1 MVDQLML
8 KRKVPHLQRR
18 NFGLLSQVEAFQC
31 IKNYKN
37 QLNKTDENN
46 YFMNYQCFKVTVH
59 TCADLFLQNYI
70 NYPFILNIVG
80 ADYDPSCC
88 VTPLI

>member
-1 MVDQLML
+1 MVDQLLL

-46 YFMNYQCFKVTVH
+46 YFISYQCFKITVH
-59 TCADLFLQNYI
+59 TCADLKKIFFFTKL
-70 NYPFILNIVG
+70 
-80 ADYDPSCC
+80 
-88 VTPLI
+88 